1 MMSLLGSYEFLFGAL
16 MLCAFQIHKFG
27 EVDDDLRDEIALPNL
42 RASDFLSHVSYVAVL
57 TLFVAVTLVGF
68 AVLCWV
74 APAMIGWIQ
83 VTAGTGE
90 AAAIDKIAP
99 SSYPLWIAAAFMGL
113 AHQGIPGLKN
123 VANIQRKFFHALI
136 GVPRYVL
143 DTSSCFS
150 RQMLVQA
157 ANNRK
162 ALAQRLAE
170 LFGDKWQVTIEPFA
184 DTWFFQSELKRLK
197 LDSGDNLREALGASP
212 RELRTWLQQVVY
224 VACIATMRKSGP
236 HGLAGLAEALRVEQ
250 KGESRPLADLMLPA
264 LGSTAVVVVLLF
276 LVPMVGDHVAW
287 LVGAPI
293 DRMFWPHELTLEEL
307 DLKPKPDG
315 PIMQSLL
322 YLLGQVV
329 PLLIAAAILA
339 SHPLCRTGTKR
350 RADSLLVENAGTYFA
365 IGAAVFAYCCALTLW
380 DYGRHRFYDFHGLLP
395 FLQDQA
401 SYFLLQ
407 SMTAVAVCIVIQGR
421 SAVNLMVSRDRRI
434 LDGLIVVG
442 VAVVTSAFYAAARLK
457 YGFDPPRTADFV
469 LLVVILNAMAAAIA
483 FVGCQSVWRRRLARE
498 ELRAAFPMP
507 VAVPT
512 PAPAAPLP
520 SGPEPDLATA
530 AD

>member
-1 MMSLLGSYEFLFGAL
+1 MMTLLGSYEFLFGAL

-27 EVDDDLRDEIALPNL
+27 EVDDDLRDEVALPNL

-170 LFGDKWQVTIEPFA
+170 LCDDRGQVTIEPFA

-276 LVPMVGDHVAW
+276 LVPMVGGPVAW
-287 LVGAPI
+287 LVGAPVEQ
-293 DRMFWPHELTLEEL
+293 MFWPHEEGVQ
-307 DLKPKPDG
+307 PGQDG

-339 SHPLCRTGTKR
+339 SHPLPRAGTKRR

-395 FLQDQA
+395 FLQAQA
-401 SYFLLQ
+401 PYFLLQ
-407 SMTAVAVCIVIQGR
+407 SMIAVAVCIVIQRR
-421 SAVNLMVSRDRRI
+421 SAENLTARRDLRMF
-434 LDGLIVVG
+434 DGLMVVG

-457 YGFDPPRTADFV
+457 YGFLPPRTADFV

-498 ELRAAFPMP
+498 ELREAFPMP
-507 VAVPT
+507 VPT
-512 PAPAAPLP
+512 PAAASPLP

>member
-1 MMSLLGSYEFLFGAL
+1 MMTLLGSYEFLFGAL

-27 EVDDDLRDEIALPNL
+27 EVDDDLRDEVALPNL

-170 LFGDKWQVTIEPFA
+170 LCGDKWQVTIEPFA

-276 LVPMVGDHVAW
+276 LVPMVGGPVAW
-287 LVGAPI
+287 LVGAPVEQ
-293 DRMFWPHELTLEEL
+293 MFWPHEEGVQ
-307 DLKPKPDG
+307 PGQDG

-339 SHPLCRTGTKR
+339 SHPLPRAGTKRR

-380 DYGRHRFYDFHGLLP
+380 DYGRHSFYDFHGLLP

-401 SYFLLQ
+401 PYFLLQ
-407 SMTAVAVCIVIQGR
+407 SMIAVAVCIVIQRR
-421 SAVNLMVSRDRRI
+421 SAENLTARRDLRMF
-434 LDGLIVVG
+434 DGLMVVG

-457 YGFDPPRTADFV
+457 YGFLPPRTADFV

-498 ELRAAFPMP
+498 ELREAFPMP
-507 VAVPT
+507 VPT
-512 PAPAAPLP
+512 PAAASPLP

>member
-1 MMSLLGSYEFLFGAL
+1 MDILFGSYEFLFGAL
-16 MLCAFQIHKFG
+16 MLCAFQVHKFG
-27 EVDDDLRDEIALPNL
+27 EVDDDLGEEVALPNL
-42 RASDFLSHVSYVAVL
+42 KASDFLSHVSYAAVL
-57 TLFVAVTLVGF
+57 TLFVAVTLVGY

-74 APAMIGWIQ
+74 APAMVGWIQ

-90 AAAIDKIAP
+90 AAAIDKIAS

-113 AHQGIPGLKN
+113 AHQAIPGLKN

-150 RQMLVQA
+150 RQILVQA
-157 ANNRK
+157 ANSRK
-162 ALAQRLAE
+162 AMAQRLAE
-170 LFGDKWQVTIEPFA
+170 LCGDKWQDRIEPFA
-184 DTWFFQSELKRLK
+184 DTWFFQAELKRLK

-224 VACIATMRKSGP
+224 IACIATMRKSGP
-236 HGLAGLAEALRVEQ
+236 YGLAELADELRVEQ

-264 LGSTAVVVVLLF
+264 LGSTAVLVVLLF
-276 LVPMVGDHVAW
+276 LVPMVGDQVGW
-287 LVGAPI
+287 LIGAPVEQ
-293 DRMFWPHELTLEEL
+293 MFWPHDEG
-307 DLKPKPDG
+307 LKPGDDG

-339 SHPLCRTGTKR
+339 SSPLRRTEARPRT
-350 RADSLLVENAGTYFA
+350 DSLLVENAGTYFA
-365 IGAAVFAYCCALTLW
+365 IGAVVFAYCCALTLW
-380 DYGRHRFYDFHGLLP
+380 DYGRHSFYHFHGLVP
-395 FLQDQA
+395 FLQAQA
-401 SYFLLQ
+401 PYFLLQ
-407 SMTAVAVCIVIQGR
+407 STIAVAVCIVIQGR
-421 SAVNLMVSRDRRI
+421 SAENLLASRDRRV
-434 LDGLIVVG
+434 LDGLLAVA

-457 YGFDPPRTADFV
+457 YGFLPPRTIDFV
-469 LLVVILNAMAAAIA
+469 LLVVILNAVAAAIA

-507 VAVPT
+507 A
-512 PAPAAPLP
+512 PAPAAPP
-520 SGPEPDLATA
+520 PIGPEPDTIA